1 MERKL
6 IYLFVFCQSIFFNIQ
21 AQETNQLHKVNNP
34 VTASWLKANLST
46 SSPKLMLTP
55 EMLKSI
61 KKAVTEDEFVAD
73 YLKYLQQQADLII
86 KRPLLTRKIEG
97 IRLLNTSKKALK
109 RMGVLAMTYRL
120 TDEEKYLKRLE
131 KEIAT
136 VCDFVD
142 WNPRHF
148 LDIGEMAMAVSLGLD
163 WAGPKLSPEV
173 RQKAF
178 LALKEKAVIP
188 GLDENRQK
196 HWINSNSNWNPVCHG
211 GLAAAALSIAHEEPE
226 LAAQIIKRTIDKLPL
241 ALQAYAADGAYPEGP
256 SYWTYGTVY
265 TIQAVSMFQS
275 ALGTNFGIAE
285 APGFRESALYKL
297 MTTGPSEKYFNYSD
311 TPRAFAKNLE
321 GYLTVSWFASGKG
334 RPVYVDKT
342 TIHKALIYDINRHKN
357 PSGILA
363 PALTWLWNYPK
374 QHNAE
379 LPGLYLSRGTNPIAI
394 LYPSTDEK
402 RQFYLGVKGGSA
414 SVHHGH
420 MDAGSFVFEL
430 DKVRWSVDLGQQN
443 YYKMEK
449 ALGMKIWDKSQ
460 QGARWKV
467 LGHNNFGHSTL
478 TINESLHKVKGFAP
492 IQVDQ
497 KTGKNPQI
505 SVDLGQI
512 FTGQLNKA
520 SRTFIKED
528 ASTLII
534 EDALQLNQNTETI
547 TWSMITEAEISRLNG
562 PEITL
567 KQHGRTLNLQILSPE
582 GATFRVK
589 SLHPPQNAYDVDN
602 PKLKRLD
609 IQLKA
614 SDFTNPDAL
623 IKVKLQG
630 NKI

>member
-1 MERKL
+1 MRK
-6 IYLFVFCQSIFFNIQ
+6 
-21 AQETNQLHKVNNP
+21 
-34 VTASWLKANLST
+34 
-46 SSPKLMLTP
+46 
-55 EMLKSI
+55 
-61 KKAVTEDEFVAD
+61 
-73 YLKYLQQQADLII
+73 
-86 KRPLLTRKIEG
+86 
-97 IRLLNTSKKALK
+97 
-109 RMGVLAMTYRL
+109 
-120 TDEEKYLKRLE
+120 KYLKRLE
-131 KEIAT
+131 EEIVT

-148 LDIGEMAMAVSLGLD
+148 LDIGEMAMAVSLGID
-163 WAGPKLSPEV
+163 WAGTKLSSEV
-173 RQKAF
+173 RQKA
-178 LALKEKAVIP
+178 LIALKEKAVIP

-196 HWINSNSNWNPVCHG
+196 HWISSNSNWNPVCHG
-211 GLAAAALSIAHEEPE
+211 GLAAAALSIAQDEPE

-256 SYWTYGTVY
+256 SYWIYGTGY
-265 TIQAVSMFQS
+265 TIAVISMFQT
-275 ALGTNFGIAE
+275 ALGTDFGIAE

-297 MTTGPSEKYFNYSD
+297 ITVGPTGKYFNYSD

-321 GYLTVSWFASGKG
+321 GYLTVSWFAKG
-334 RPVYVDKT
+334 QDQPVFIDKS
-342 TIHKALIYDINRHKN
+342 TIHQALIYDINRHKN
-357 PSGILA
+357 PSGVLA
-363 PALTWLWNYPK
+363 PALTWLWDYPN
-374 QHNAE
+374 QHNTE
-379 LPGLYLSRGTNPIAI
+379 LPDLYLSKGTNPIAV
-394 LYPSTDEK
+394 LYPPKDEK
-402 RQFYLGVKGGSA
+402 SQFYLGVKGGSA

-430 DKVRWSVDLGQQN
+430 NKVRWSVDLGQQN

-478 TINESLHKVKGFAP
+478 TVNESLHNVKGFATLKAAK
-492 IQVDQ
+492 

-512 FTGQLNKA
+512 FAGQLNNA
-520 SRTFIKED
+520 TRIFTKED
-528 ASTLII
+528 AHTLII
-534 EDALQLNQNTETI
+534 EDVLQLNQNTQTI

-567 KQHGRTLNLQILSPE
+567 EQNGRTLTLQILSPE
-582 GATFRVK
+582 GAMFRMK
-589 SLHPPQNAYDVDN
+589 SLHPPKNAYDVDN

-614 SDFTNPDAL
+614 SDFTNANAL

-630 NKI
+630 NKM